1 MRKGKVLSLKNF
13 SFARFISRNNIL
25 SLFVVL
31 IVAGVAVG
39 IFTESKLKVLSNYS
53 ALYLE
58 RFISL
63 RSGESFLSIALSS
76 FMGSALVLLILFAAG
91 TSILGVIFVPFLA
104 VLRGVFYGGISALL
118 YSEYAVKGIAFNAV
132 LIIPSAFV
140 FVIALLLASRESM
153 RFSILIAKISLPGSA
168 SVNLS
173 FDFKNYCGR
182 YLFIVLIAL
191 ASALTDAV
199 LSCSFLDSLML

>member
-39 IFTESKLKVLSNYS
+39 IFTESKLKVLSDYS

-58 RFISL
+58 RFILL

-104 VLRGVFYGGISALL
+104 VFRGVFYGGISALL

-199 LSCSFLDSLML
+199 LSCSFLDGLML

>member
-25 SLFVVL
+25 SLFVIL

-39 IFTESKLKVLSNYS
+39 IFTESKLQVLSNYS
-53 ALYLE
+53 ESYLE

-76 FMGSALVLLILFAAG
+76 FMGSALVLLTLFAAG
-91 TSILGVIFVPFLA
+91 TSMLGVIFVPFLA

>member
-13 SFARFISRNNIL
+13 RFTEFVAKNNIL
-25 SLFVVL
+25 AVLVVL
-31 IVAGVAVG
+31 ITAGVAVG
-39 IFTESKLKVLSNYS
+39 IFTESKLQVLSQYS
-53 ALYLE
+53 ASYVE
-58 RFISL
+58 RFAAL
-63 RSGESFLSIALSS
+63 RSGESFVSVVLSS
-76 FMGSALVLLILFAAG
+76 FMRSALILLLLFAAG
-91 TSILGVIFVPFLA
+91 TSMLGVILVPFLA
-104 VLRGVFYGGISALL
+104 ALQGVFYGGISALL
-118 YSEYAVKGIAFNAV
+118 YSEYSVKGIAFNAV
-132 LIIPSAFV
+132 LIVPSAFV
-140 FVIALLLASRESM
+140 FVVALLLAARESM
-153 RFSILIAKISLPGSA
+153 RFSLIIAKMSLPGSP

>member
-13 SFARFISRNNIL
+13 RFTEFVAKNNIL
-25 SLFVVL
+25 AVLVVL
-31 IVAGVAVG
+31 ITAGVAVG
-39 IFTESKLKVLSNYS
+39 IFTESKLQVLSQYS
-53 ALYLE
+53 ASYVE
-58 RFISL
+58 RFAAL
-63 RSGESFLSIALSS
+63 RSGESFVSVALSS
-76 FMGSALVLLILFAAG
+76 FMSSALVLLVLFAAG
-91 TSILGVIFVPFLA
+91 TSMLGVVLVPFLA
-104 VLRGVFYGGISALL
+104 ALQGVFYGGVSALL
-118 YSEYAVKGIAFNAV
+118 YSEYSVKGIAFNAV
-132 LIIPSAFV
+132 LIVPSAFV
-140 FVIALLLASRESM
+140 FVVALLLAARESM
-153 RFSILIAKISLPGSA
+153 HFSLIIAKMSLPGSP

>member
-104 VLRGVFYGGISALL
+104 VFRGVFYGGISALL

>member
-39 IFTESKLKVLSNYS
+39 IFTESKLKVLSDYS

-58 RFISL
+58 RFILL

-104 VLRGVFYGGISALL
+104 VFRGVFYGGISALL

>member
-13 SFARFISRNNIL
+13 RFTEFVAKNNIL
-25 SLFVVL
+25 AVLFVL
-31 IVAGVAVG
+31 ITSGVAVG
-39 IFTESKLKVLSNYS
+39 IFTESKLQVLSQYS
-53 ALYLE
+53 ASYVE
-58 RFISL
+58 RFVAL
-63 RSGESFLSIALSS
+63 RSGESFVSVALSS
-76 FMGSALVLLILFAAG
+76 FMSSALVLLVLFAAG
-91 TSILGVIFVPFLA
+91 TSMLGVVLVPFLA
-104 VLRGVFYGGISALL
+104 ALQGVFYGGVSALL
-118 YSEYAVKGIAFNAV
+118 YSEYSVKGIAFNAV
-132 LIIPSAFV
+132 LIVPSAFV
-140 FVIALLLASRESM
+140 FVVALLLAARESM
-153 RFSILIAKISLPGSA
+153 RFSLIIAKMSLPGSP

>member
-1 MRKGKVLSLKNF
+1 M
-13 SFARFISRNNIL
+13 
-25 SLFVVL
+25 FVVL

-104 VLRGVFYGGISALL
+104 VFRGVFYGGISALL

>member
-13 SFARFISRNNIL
+13 RFTEFVAKNNIL
-25 SLFVVL
+25 AVLFVL
-31 IVAGVAVG
+31 ITSGVAVG
-39 IFTESKLKVLSNYS
+39 IFTESKLQVLSQYS
-53 ALYLE
+53 ASYVE
-58 RFISL
+58 RFVAL
-63 RSGESFLSIALSS
+63 RSGESFFSVAQSS
-76 FMGSALVLLILFAAG
+76 FMSSALVLLVLFAAG
-91 TSILGVIFVPFLA
+91 TSMLGVILVPFLA
-104 VLRGVFYGGISALL
+104 ALRGVFYGGVSALL
-118 YSEYAVKGIAFNAV
+118 YSEYSVKGIAFNAV
-132 LIIPSAFV
+132 LIVPSAFV
-140 FVIALLLASRESM
+140 FVVALLLAARESM
-153 RFSILIAKISLPGSA
+153 RFSLIIAKMSLPGSP